1 MEVGRAG
8 RAVLGYDHP
17 RKHSRLLCRRGFRDG
32 FDQPLR
38 RDPALPLR
46 FVPPAGDEPVE
57 LCGQPV
63 QGRCEVQ
70 FRQVQGPRIQGD
82 AHDGRHH
89 RPRTGKGRTDHREDR
104 RRPRRPGCAPRGAG
118 ALEEDP
124 RNGAEGPPYGSG
136 HHGRGRHARRAGS
149 ALRHAGGDRLRRRGA
164 EVPRSGGLRRFGEDG
179 RRARRLPG
187 LRRREGGE
195 QPDDRPYPRGRSGA
209 LRGDDEGGPP
219 RPTTAPRPTTSTGWP
234 RSRCRAPSR
243 NGWTI
248 RSR

>member
-1 MEVGRAG
+1 M
-8 RAVLGYDHP
+8 
-17 RKHSRLLCRRGFRDG
+17 
-32 FDQPLR
+32 
-38 RDPALPLR
+38 
-46 FVPPAGDEPVE
+46 PPVGDEPVE

-219 RPTTAPRPTTSTGWP
+219 QYRHADHRAHGNHVAHVADHFGHRAGVPHRLQAPPQDQSFGRGHP
-234 RSRCRAPSR
+234 RRLRGR
-243 NGWTI
+243 NG
-248 RSR
+248 RKVPGVQRLPS